1 MSSAIGVSDGAL
13 DAERQLALSYVP
25 AARRAALGTLWRL
38 DATLGGLLASASQPL
53 VTQIKLAW
61 WREALQALDRA
72 PPPAEP
78 MLHAVAHA
86 LLPAGLS
93 GATLAE
99 MTESWEILLTSETVA
114 EEDLAAYARQRGGL
128 LFRCSAILLGRS
140 SSPEVERA
148 GEAWALVDLAR
159 RSSAAEETGRAIEA
173 ARLRIDGLFARRW
186 PSALRPL
193 GMLAAL
199 ARRDAARGGGCFE
212 RQGAPA
218 RMLAMARHRLTGK

>member
-1 MSSAIGVSDGAL
+1 MSNALGGADGPL

-25 AARRAALGTLWRL
+25 AARRAALATLWRL
-38 DATLGGLLASASQPL
+38 DATLGGLLAGGSQPM

-78 MLHAVAHA
+78 LLQAVARA
-86 LLPAGLS
+86 LLPAELG
-93 GATLAE
+93 GATLAA
-99 MTESWEILLTSETVA
+99 MTEGWEILLTAEEVR

-128 LFRCSAILLGRS
+128 LFRCSASLLGRPS
-140 SSPEVERA
+140 GPEVERA

-159 RSSAAEETGRAIEA
+159 RSAAAEEAERALEA
-173 ARLRIDGLFARRW
+173 ARLRLDGLFARRW
-186 PSALRPL
+186 PTALRPL

-199 ARRDAARGGGCFE
+199 ARRDAGRAIGGLE